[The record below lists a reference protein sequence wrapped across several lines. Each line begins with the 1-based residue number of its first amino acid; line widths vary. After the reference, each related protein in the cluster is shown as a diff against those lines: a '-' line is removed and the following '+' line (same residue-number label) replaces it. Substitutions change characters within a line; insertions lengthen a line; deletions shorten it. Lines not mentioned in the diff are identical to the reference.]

1 MTIKDWIYLGI
12 TVASYI
18 IAISASIYAKN
29 KSKINKA
36 TAVGKTLDA
45 VGQLASFAVHETER
59 MDLENDQKRAA
70 AVQII
75 NQGLSWFGIKD
86 VTPNTVNG
94 AIEKAVN
101 AMHLANS
108 DDQSVEPIQPEIV
121 PNVPAKN
128 LVQPTVVNATEIQTK
143 DVAGSTKIPD
153 KSEQQNVANSESV
166 VNQEQNQNLP
176 GQNVKENATSEV
188 VKNG

>member
-18 IAISASIYAKN
+18 IAIIAGIYTKN
-29 KSKINKA
+29 RAKINKA
-36 TAVGKTLDA
+36 TAIGKTLDV
-45 VGQLASFAVHETER
+45 VGQLATYAVHETESL
-59 MDLENDQKRAA
+59 DLENEQKRAA

-128 LVQPTVVNATEIQTK
+128 LVQPTVANTETQTK
-143 DVAGSTKIPD
+143 DAAGSTLTPD
-153 KSEQQNVANSESV
+153 KAEQQSLANSANTTV
-166 VNQEQNQNLP
+166 AEQNTT
-176 GQNVKENATSEV
+176 GEV

>member
-12 TVASYI
+12 TVASYVIAI
-18 IAISASIYAKN
+18 IAGIYTKN
-29 KSKINKA
+29 RAKINKA
-36 TAVGKTLDA
+36 TAVGKTLDV
-45 VGQLASFAVHETER
+45 VGQLATYAVHETESL
-59 MDLENDQKRAA
+59 DLENEQKRAA

-101 AMHLANS
+101 AMHLANN
-108 DDQSVEPIQPEIV
+108 DKSVEPIQPEIV
-121 PNVPAKN
+121 PNVPANN
-128 LVQPTVVNATEIQTK
+128 LVQPTVANTETQTK
-143 DVAGSTKIPD
+143 DASGSTLTPD
-153 KSEQQNVANSESV
+153 KAEQQSLANSANTTV
-166 VNQEQNQNLP
+166 AEQNTT
-176 GQNVKENATSEV
+176 GEV

>member
-18 IAISASIYAKN
+18 IAIIAGIYAKN
-29 KSKINKA
+29 KAKINKA

-101 AMHLANS
+101 AMHLANN
-108 DDQSVEPIQPEIV
+108 DDQSVEPLQPEIT
-121 PNVPAKN
+121 PNVPNNN
-128 LVQPTVVNATEIQTK
+128 LVQPTVA
-143 DVAGSTKIPD
+143 PD
-153 KSEQQNVANSESV
+153 KSERQNVANS
-166 VNQEQNQNLP
+166 VNAPVAEQSTTN
-176 GQNVKENATSEV
+176 EV

>member
-18 IAISASIYAKN
+18 IAIIAGIYTKN
-29 KSKINKA
+29 RAKINKA
-36 TAVGKTLDA
+36 TAVGKTLDV
-45 VGQLASFAVHETER
+45 VGQLATYAVHETESL
-59 MDLENDQKRAA
+59 DLENEQKRAA

-86 VTPNTVNG
+86 VTPNTING

-101 AMHLANS
+101 AMHLANN
-108 DDQSVEPIQPEIV
+108 DDQSVEPLQPEIAT
-121 PNVPAKN
+121 NVPTNN
-128 LVQPTVVNATEIQTK
+128 LVQPTLA
-143 DVAGSTKIPD
+143 PD
-153 KSEQQNVANSESV
+153 KSEQQNVANSESM

-176 GQNVKENATSEV
+176 GRNVKENATSEV